1 MSVFRHF
8 FPLWGN
14 ISPYTYRGTHPK
26 ARTPFQFFTAKANLK
41 YKIQVT
47 LEPSSII
54 FTPTQLFAQCQILL
68 EQPLVFTRSE
78 FLAHFFISLFPISV

>member
-14 ISPYTYRGTHPK
+14 ISPYTFRGTHPK

-41 YKIQVT
+41 YKIQVA
-47 LEPSSII
+47 LEPQSS
-54 FTPTQLFAQCQILL
+54 PSHPLSCLRSAKYCWSNHWYLL
-68 EQPLVFTRSE
+68 EVSSLRT
-78 FLAHFFISLFPISV
+78 FL